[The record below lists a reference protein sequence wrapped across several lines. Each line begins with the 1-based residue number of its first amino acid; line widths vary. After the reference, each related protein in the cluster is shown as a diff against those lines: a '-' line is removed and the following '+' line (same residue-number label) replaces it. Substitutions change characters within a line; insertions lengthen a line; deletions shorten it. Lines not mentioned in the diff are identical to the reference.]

1 MTRETRRAIVDA
13 LVTEIRLGAGET
25 ELVVRPELRRM
36 VVAVAAPEVRVEST
50 WARDAKARFSGEPR
64 GRFCGPGWI
73 RTSDPSDVNR
83 VL

>member
-13 LVTEIRLGAGET
+13 LVTEIRFGAGET
-25 ELVVRPELRRM
+25 ELVIQPELRRM
-36 VVAVAAPEVRVEST
+36 VAALAAPEVRVDST
-50 WARDAKARFSGEPR
+50 WARDPKGRFAGEPR
-64 GRFCGPGWI
+64 GRFRGPGWI

>member
-13 LVTEIRLGAGET
+13 LVTEIRFGAGES
-25 ELVVRPELRRM
+25 ELVIRPELRRM
-36 VVAVAAPEVRVEST
+36 VAAVAAPEVRVELT
-50 WARDAKARFSGEPR
+50 WARDPKGRFAGEAR
-64 GRFCGPGWI
+64 GRFRGPGWI